1 MVEENK
7 TYVGVVEDNQ
17 DPEKMGRVKV
27 RVMDVFDEIEVE
39 DIPWAMPW
47 KDLNGNAFNTPEK
60 GKVVMVVFDQGNPDS
75 PEFIYSDHYNINL
88 ENKLKSLSDEDYIS
102 MKSLIFDHKT
112 QIYVN
117 DSEGLK
123 IDYKYNNINILEGGI
138 DINLKDNNLSL
149 NLGDASASQQA
160 ILGNHFM
167 EWMDKFL
174 TTLQSGALF
183 NAGGPTAPM
192 PALIKS
198 ITEFKALKDLKF
210 LSHHVNIVDNNKVKT
225 VSGSKREDES
235 QYGDKWVSTKED
247 NKMTELKSE
256 EFKPSPGPRE
266 EYNKPVDDTQPD
278 INVEESQLG
287 EKVENPND
295 RTDIGVD
302 QNISVIEP
310 SPVSEIAELKQNPKI
325 ERIIKF
331 MESKNYKVFQEKGI
345 LNMVA
350 FRDKDNGVITDRFD
364 ESLFVIFKDDSLE
377 WQINEYQI
385 TTVPGRIGVKP
396 DLKDIEILSL
406 GQYIDQCVFNTRDSI
421 GSDSYKQYGKGLIFN
436 QFAVH
441 INNSEDVYSYSTTPV
456 IKNRTDERFGMTEF
470 PIGIFNRRRNLLG
483 SSEIVSDYSYGEQI
497 FKSHNQFKEFLKLC
511 EEQEKIKNSFT
522 YTLCNKVEFDN
533 FN

>member
-1 MVEENK
+1 MVENNK

-17 DPEKMGRVKV
+17 DPDKMGRVKV

-47 KDLNGNAFNTPEK
+47 KDLNGNEFNTPDK

-75 PEFIYSDHYNINL
+75 PEFIYADHYNINL
-88 ENKLKSLSDEDYIS
+88 ENKLKSLSNEDYTS
-102 MKSLIFDHKT
+102 MKSIIFDHKT

-123 IDYKYNNINILEGGI
+123 IDHKYNNINILEGGI
-138 DINLKDNNLSL
+138 NLNLKDNNLSL

-174 TTLQSGALF
+174 TILQSGAFF
-183 NAGGPTAPM
+183 NAGGPTM
-192 PALIKS
+192 PLPTLIKS

-210 LSHHVNIVDNNKVKT
+210 LSHHVNIVDNNKIKT
-225 VSGSKREDES
+225 VSDSERQDNA
-235 QYGDKWVSTKED
+235 QYGDNWVSTKEE
-247 NKMTELKSE
+247 NTMTESKSE
-256 EFKPSPGPRE
+256 EFKPSSGPKE
-266 EYNKPVDDTQPD
+266 EYNKPVDEAQPGT
-278 INVEESQLG
+278 NVQENQLG
-287 EKVENPND
+287 TPPENPND
-295 RTDIGVD
+295 KTDIGVD
-302 QNISVIEP
+302 QNLSVIEP
-310 SPVSEIAELKQNPKI
+310 SPVSEIAELKQNPKV

-345 LNMVA
+345 LNMIA

-364 ESLFVIFKDDSLE
+364 ENLFVFFIDNNSE

-385 TTVPGRIGVKP
+385 TTVPGRLYSGLL
-396 DLKDIEILSL
+396 DMEILSL
-406 GQYIDQCVFNTRDSI
+406 GQYIDQCVFNTPTSI
-421 GSDSYKQYGKGLIFN
+421 GSVSYEEYGKGLIFN
-436 QFAVH
+436 QCAVQ
-441 INNSEDVYSYSTTPV
+441 INNSKDVYSYSTTPV
-456 IKNRTDERFGMTEF
+456 IRNRTDGRFGITEF
-470 PIGIFNRRRNLLG
+470 PIGITNRREGLIG
-483 SSEIVSDYSYGEQI
+483 SSEIVGDYSYGGDQI

-522 YTLCNKVEFDN
+522 YTLCNKTEFDN
-533 FN
+533 MV

>member
-1 MVEENK
+1 MVEANK

-27 RVMDVFDEIEVE
+27 RVMDVFDEFDVE

-47 KDLNGNAFNTPEK
+47 KDLNGNQFNSPEK

-123 IDYKYNNINILEGGI
+123 LDHKYNNINLTENGI
-138 DINLKDNNLSL
+138 DLNLKDNNLSL

-210 LSHHVNIVDNNKVKT
+210 LSHHVNIVDNNKVTT
-225 VSGSKREDES
+225 VSGSKREDEA

-247 NKMTELKSE
+247 NEITELKSE
-256 EFKPSPGPRE
+256 EFKPSPGPKE
-266 EYNKPVDDTQPD
+266 EYNKPVDETQPET
-278 INVEESQLG
+278 NVQESQLG
-287 EKVENPND
+287 TTVENPAEK
-295 RTDIGVD
+295 TDIGVD
-302 QNISVIEP
+302 QNLPIVE
-310 SPVSEIAELKQNPKI
+310 EDNTELKENPKV

-331 MESKNYKVFQEKGI
+331 MESKNYKVFKEKGI

-364 ESLFVIFKDDSLE
+364 ETLFVFYIDNNSE
-377 WQINEYQI
+377 WQVKEYQI
-385 TTVPGRIGVKP
+385 TTVPGKICTTP
-396 DLKDIEILSL
+396 CLKDIEILAL
-406 GQYIDQCVFNTRDSI
+406 GQYIDQCVFNTTNSI
-421 GSDSYKQYGKGLIFN
+421 GSDSYRQYGKGLIFN
-436 QFAVH
+436 QCAVQ
-441 INNSEDVYSYSTTPV
+441 INNSEDVYSYSTTAI
-456 IKNRTDERFGMTEF
+456 IKNRTDARFGKTEF
-470 PIGIFNRRRNLLG
+470 PIGIFNRSKNALG
-483 SSEIVSDYSYGEQI
+483 SSEIVSDSSFGDQI
-497 FKSHNQFKEFLKLC
+497 FKSSNQFKEFLTLC
-511 EEQEKIKNSFT
+511 EEQEKIKKSFT
-522 YTLCNKVEFDN
+522 YTLCNKVEFDK